1 MIMVSSTRRC
11 ARSVSVGF
19 PKMGSNRSSRA
30 AKTEW
35 IFRLHGKDRGRVV
48 GCKAGAIKQR
58 RAIAKYH
65 GYI

>member
-1 MIMVSSTRRC
+1 MVSSLQNRV
-11 ARSVSVGF
+11 RSASVGF

-35 IFRLHGKDRGRVV
+35 IFRLHGKDRGRGV
-48 GCKAGAIKQR
+48 GCKAEAIKQR